1 MRNLRLTL
9 LAFVAFLS
17 WGTLKAV
24 NPFLPLWE
32 YIPDGEPY
40 VFEDPDR
47 PGHSACM
54 YTARM
59 TR

>member
-1 MRNLRLTL
+1 MLMKNLRLTL
-9 LAFVAFLS
+9 LALAAFLFF
-17 WGTLKAV
+17 GAAQRLAAV

-47 PGHSACM
+47 R
-54 YTARM
+54 T